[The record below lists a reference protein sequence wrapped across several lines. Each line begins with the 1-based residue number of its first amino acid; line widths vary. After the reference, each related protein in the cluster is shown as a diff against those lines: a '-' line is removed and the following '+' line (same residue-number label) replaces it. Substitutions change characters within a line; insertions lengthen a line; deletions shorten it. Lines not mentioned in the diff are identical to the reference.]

1 MSSTAP
7 LFSLVSKEER
17 DELERLRL
25 IENEYQ
31 VSATAEDPAQL
42 VQYLAS
48 TLRLQAGH
56 SASILRTISGML
68 NGRDSSPTSLD
79 NITDDMSVLVG
90 GMDRLTMGA
99 APDSA
104 DAVLSMFSRSDA
116 VTEGLQS
123 SLAEH
128 LERIARLLIR
138 EQKILKA
145 ISQDLR
151 EVYDGTALSQR
162 IEAEKWLMSGMRR
175 TGRDQEEDFRD
186 SLQLLR
192 SAVDDRS
199 GMRDYAAWFQIGW
212 LNWKLNEGLASAED
226 AFHRAQR
233 LSASSGDLYF
243 VKSLRY
249 LAYTQYLQG
258 RPDEAYETIQKALS
272 VTADHDTRFDAARYA
287 AARGNMRKCL
297 DYLELCIRE
306 RPTTVIAMFA
316 ESDFLRGGGAAK
328 FAGDMAGLASR
339 ILAEARARAED
350 NVGHWEAALSAVR
363 AAEQRAGVTVELP
376 DGVTE
381 TDLAEIPDLERMDYL
396 TALEVERRAV
406 ASGDALLQVG
416 RDALRGEIRRCT
428 MELTKIQTEIED
440 AKYAQ
445 KKAALAASAWR
456 DEQIATIPTIM
467 SHLNK
472 SIGIQLLFPVIG
484 IGIEAALLGEANKLM
499 GQMGTL
505 LMVNGFKVTP
515 ETIFL
520 AIAWL
525 PISYIIFGMV
535 TIADRFN
542 TQSHKGRIDM
552 QHRAM
557 LSDASAD
564 ANRTIER
571 SQTRGQLVASAHA
584 RAEEA
589 LAMLEDI

>member
-17 DELERLRL
+17 EELERLRL

-31 VSATAEDPAQL
+31 VSSLAEQPAQI
-42 VQYLAS
+42 VQYLAA

-56 SASILRTISGML
+56 SASILRSISGML
-68 NGRDSSPTSLD
+68 NGSSASHNALD

-90 GMDRLTMGA
+90 GMDRLTLGA
-99 APDSA
+99 TPDSA
-104 DAVLSMFSRSDA
+104 DAALAFLSQSETVSA
-116 VTEGLQS
+116 GLQS

-128 LERIARLLIR
+128 LDRIARLLMR
-138 EQKILKA
+138 EQKLLKA
-145 ISQDLR
+145 VSQELR
-151 EVYDGTALSQR
+151 EVYDGTALGQR
-162 IEAEKWLMSGMRR
+162 IEAEKWLLSGMRR
-175 TGRDQEEDFRD
+175 TGRDREEDFRD
-186 SLQLLR
+186 SLHLLR
-192 SAVDDRS
+192 SAVEDRS

-212 LNWKLNEGLASAED
+212 LMWKLDEGLAAAED

-233 LSASSGDLYF
+233 LSASNGDLYF

-272 VTADHDTRFDAARYA
+272 VSADHDTRFDAARYA

-376 DGVTE
+376 DGVAE
-381 TDLAEIPDLERMDYL
+381 ADLAEVPDLERMDYL

-406 ASGDALLQVG
+406 TCGDTLLSVG
-416 RDALRGEIRRCT
+416 RDALRGELRRSSVDIG
-428 MELTKIQTEIED
+428 KVQTEIED

-445 KKAALAASAWR
+445 KKAALSASAWR
-456 DEQIATIPTIM
+456 DEQLATIPTIL

-472 SIGIQLLFPVIG
+472 SVGIQLLFPVVG
-484 IGIEAALLGEANKLM
+484 IAVEASFLPVVNHFVGDMQPLAV
-499 GQMGTL
+499 
-505 LMVNGFKVTP
+505 VNGFKVTVQ
-515 ETIFL
+515 TFYL
-520 AIAWL
+520 FVAWL
-525 PISYIIFGMV
+525 PFSYVVFGAVNLVDKFV
-535 TIADRFN
+535 TR
-542 TQSHKGRIDM
+542 SHKSRIEA

-557 LSDASAD
+557 LADASAE
-564 ANRTIER
+564 AARTIER
-571 SQTRGQLVASAHA
+571 AQTRGQMLITAQT
-584 RAEEA
+584 RAQEA
-589 LAMLEDI
+589 LSMLEDI